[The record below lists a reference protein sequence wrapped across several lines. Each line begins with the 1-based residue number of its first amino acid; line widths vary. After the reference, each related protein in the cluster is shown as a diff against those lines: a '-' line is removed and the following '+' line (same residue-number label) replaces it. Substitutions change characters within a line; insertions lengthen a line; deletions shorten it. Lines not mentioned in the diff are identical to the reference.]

1 MATLATTWLGLSLE
15 HPLVTG
21 ASPLVDDLDMVRRL
35 EDAGA
40 AAITMHS
47 LFEEQLVLEQMA
59 AHRYLDLQQDSD
71 AEAGTWF
78 PATSDFVLGPDQYLE
93 QIRRIRAAVKV
104 PVVGSLNGWS
114 AGGWLEYARLIE
126 QAGAHALELNLYFLP
141 SDPARDANDF
151 EANQLAIVKKVKQGV
166 KIPVAV
172 KLSPFYSSLPNFAS
186 RLEAEGV
193 KGVVLFNRFYQADI
207 DPEQLA
213 LQRILQLSD
222 SSELLLRLRWLAI
235 LSAKTKLS
243 LAASGGVH
251 DTLDVVKA
259 LMAGAGTVQLVSE
272 LLRHGPSRLTA
283 IRKGLSVWLDEHEYS
298 SVSQL
303 MGSMNLVK
311 VPDASGYERANYIK
325 LLQGWHHETTVS
337 G

>member
-15 HPLVTG
+15 HPLITG
-21 ASPLVDDLDMVRRL
+21 ASPLVDDLDMVKRL

-59 AHRYLDLQQDSD
+59 AHRYLDGMKDAD

-78 PATSDFVLGPDQYLE
+78 PATSDFVLGPEQYLE

-114 AGGWLEYARLIE
+114 AGGWLEYAKLIE
-126 QAGAHALELNLYFLP
+126 QAGAHALELNLYALP
-141 SDPARDANDF
+141 SDPTRDANAV
-151 EANQLAIVKKVKQGV
+151 EADQIAIIKKVKQGV

-172 KLSPFYSSLPNFAS
+172 KLSPFYSSLPNFAQ

-193 KGVVLFNRFYQADI
+193 AGVVLFNRFYQADI
-207 DPEQLA
+207 DPDHFA
-213 LQRILQLSD
+213 LQRVLQLSD

-243 LAASGGVH
+243 LAASGGVQ

-259 LMAGAGTVQLVSE
+259 LMAGASAVQLVSE

-283 IRKGLSVWLDEHEYS
+283 IRKGLATWLDDHEYT
-298 SVSQL
+298 SVSQ
-303 MGSMNLVK
+303 MVGSMNLVK
-311 VPDASGYERANYIK
+311 VPDASGYERANYVK
-325 LLQGWHHETTVS
+325 VLQGWHH
-337 G
+337 